1 MRLVIF
7 SLAAGAA
14 MWILGFV
21 FYGLLSHLGWS
32 AAPEA
37 TQLAL
42 HEALKALPGNGTYVV
57 PAPDTPALVAAY
69 QAGPIAQITY
79 HAAGGPVADPLVF
92 VGGFFQ
98 FTLVAA
104 LIGWLIAGL
113 GNRIDIIGRIRVVL
127 GLAAIAVVF
136 LDLSDAIWMR
146 GDWQHA
152 IYTAV
157 ADFIILGTGGLIMA
171 RWYVNRRS
179 NTLR

>member
-1 MRLVIF
+1 MRLVVF

-14 MWILGFV
+14 MWVLGFV
-21 FYGLLSHLGWS
+21 FYGLLFHFGWS
-32 AAPEA
+32 TAPEA

-42 HEALKALPGNGTYVV
+42 HEALKALPGTGTYVV
-57 PAPDTPALVAAY
+57 PTPETPALVAAHI
-69 QAGPIAQITY
+69 AGPTAQISYNAT
-79 HAAGGPVADPLVF
+79 GSPVADPVIF

-98 FTLVAA
+98 FTVVAA

-127 GLAAIAVVF
+127 ALAAIAVVF

-146 GDWQHA
+146 ADWQHA

-157 ADFIILGTGGLIMA
+157 ADFIILATGGLIMA
-171 RWYVNRRS
+171 RWYVSRRS
-179 NTLR
+179 NNLR